1 MPLRCVYTDLDGTL
15 LGRFGSLFRDS
26 EGNFSMLQARALEAC
41 FRAEVEVV
49 IKSGR
54 REPQVL
60 EDARLIGQSAY
71 IYEAGCAVV
80 IDGET
85 TVLIGDFR
93 ADEGRNVYE
102 TIVDRGVPELLF
114 QRFAP
119 RLQYHAPWHTGRRH
133 SLLFRGKIDLA
144 EANALLEREGHGALR
159 LIDNGAIVRQM
170 DGVEGR
176 AHAYHLLPAA
186 ASKASAVGFHMRARG
201 YAPEECIA
209 IGDSVEDLAVAEV
222 VGRFFVPVNGP
233 ERDPGLREALPRYPN
248 ATVTEGAMGDGVYEA
263 IVSTLAGG

>member
-1 MPLRCVYTDLDGTL
+1 MALRCVYTDLDGTL
-15 LGRFGSLFRDS
+15 LGRYGSLFRDA

-41 FRAEVEVV
+41 HRAEVEVV

-60 EDARLIGQSAY
+60 EDARLIGSTAY
-71 IYEAGCAVV
+71 IYEAGCAVMM
-80 IDGET
+80 DGEE

-93 ADEGRNVYE
+93 PEDGRTVYE
-102 TIVDRGVPELLF
+102 TILDRG
-114 QRFAP
+114 
-119 RLQYHAPWHTGRRH
+119 APWHTERRH
-133 SLLFRGKIDLA
+133 SHLFRGKIDVA
-144 EANALLEREGHGALR
+144 EANSILEREGHGALK

-176 AHAYHLLPAA
+176 AHAYHLMPAA
-186 ASKASAVGFHMRARG
+186 ASKANAVVFHMRARG

-222 VGRFFVPVNGP
+222 VGRFFVPANGP
-233 ERDPGLREALPRYPN
+233 ERDPGLREALGRYSN
-248 ATVTEGAMGDGVYEA
+248 VTVTEGTMGDGVYEA
-263 IVSTLAGG
+263 IVSTLAGA